1 MFLRIGGYFS
11 SSFSFLKSVNIEGS
25 FWHVNAGKYLKWD
38 WFLFAHLFIAIYI
51 RRAMR
56 SEGNKDSKHWLSEL
70 PFTRTNYILF
80 IAGLF
85 VIILGYILMGTG
97 ELNSIQSLSVSP
109 IVLLIGYLVIIP
121 VAILYKNKDKDLWYF
136 WDRSSVWLER
146 RPVKPEVAGSSPV
159 GPAKSS

>member
-1 MFLRIGGYFS
+1 
-11 SSFSFLKSVNIEGS
+11 
-25 FWHVNAGKYLKWD
+25 
-38 WFLFAHLFIAIYI
+38 
-51 RRAMR
+51 MR

-121 VAILYKNKDKDLWYF
+121 VAILYKNKDKDL
-136 WDRSSVWLER
+136 
-146 RPVKPEVAGSSPV
+146 
-159 GPAKSS
+159 